1 MFIEIKG
8 AKKQY
13 GTGEAVIY
21 ALDGVDFSLEKGKI
35 CVILGPSGGGKTT
48 AASLIPRF
56 WDVSSG
62 EVLAAA
68 NAAWSV

>member
-13 GTGEAVIY
+13 GTGDTAVY

-35 CVILGPSGGGKTT
+35 FKRDRTMK
-48 AASLIPRF
+48 
-56 WDVSSG
+56 
-62 EVLAAA
+62 
-68 NAAWSV
+68 